1 MRPGLLLIGDAAHTM
16 TPAAGAGI
24 KYAIEDAVV
33 AANMLVERLK
43 VGQVSL
49 RDLAAVQRQRE
60 IPTRLIQAV
69 GAFAQKTFIKRLLTP
84 GHTPRP
90 PIFFFFTPIP
100 LLRKL
105 VPRFLAFGLWKVRV
119 KNPQSSSS
127 PKLELEKSPK
137 TRIPIL
143 SK

>member
-1 MRPGLLLIGDAAHTM
+1 M

-33 AANMLVERLK
+33 AANVLTEPLK
-43 VGQVSL
+43 AGQVSL

-69 GAFAQKTFIKRLLTP
+69 GAFAQKTFIRRMLTP
-84 GHTPRP
+84 GRTPRP
-90 PIFFFFTPIP
+90 PAFFFLTPIP
-100 LLRKL
+100 LLRNI

-119 KNPQSSSS
+119 K
-127 PKLELEKSPK
+127 KLPSA
-137 TRIPIL
+137 
-143 SK
+143 